1 MLQASLAVAA
11 PSAASI
17 AAELGLHPR
26 APLAGV
32 PVAVIVGAVTST
44 VQVAVLD
51 VVDILPQASVA
62 VNVLVC
68 TRRQPSVVTAP
79 VDAVTVVAP
88 QASVAVALPRAASI
102 AAVVGLHPSAP
113 LAGVPVA
120 VIVGAVTS
128 TVQVTVLDV
137 VDILPQASVAVK
149 VLVCAR

>member
-51 VVDILPQASVA
+51 VVDMLPQASVA
-62 VNVLVC
+62 VNVLVW
-68 TRRQPSVVTAP
+68 
-79 VDAVTVVAP
+79 
-88 QASVAVALPRAASI
+88 
-102 AAVVGLHPSAP
+102 
-113 LAGVPVA
+113 
-120 VIVGAVTS
+120 
-128 TVQVTVLDV
+128 
-137 VDILPQASVAVK
+137 
-149 VLVCAR
+149 AR